1 MNTKL
6 TLLLLAVMAA
16 CFVALQSNSPEPV
29 TPSGTV
35 VARKPVTFEEH
46 PVSQPV
52 AAEETVVEAPETE
65 VVMGIT
71 VRKDRN
77 CTVRRH
83 YVDLGNGTVTDAY
96 SCVPNEASPDEYEQ
110 YGNEELRVLA
120 YNDAK
125 AASVLGKR
133 LVDVDLEQSRE
144 LLLRAVALQ
153 PANLDPVMWLAA
165 HAYSVRGDS
174 TAARDARANTY
185 VLTRTAQAMGS
196 AASTDWIIADLE
208 QAGFAAGDIA
218 KLDNQVKSTLR
229 RIRNIQLEVFGESV
243 VDEVLL

>member
-1 MNTKL
+1 MNTRL
-6 TLLLLAVMAA
+6 TLLLLAVIGA
-16 CFVALQSNSPEPV
+16 CFVAAQSISPEPA
-29 TPSGTV
+29 TSSRIALPD
-35 VARKPVTFEEH
+35 RPVTAEEH
-46 PVSQPV
+46 PVPQPV
-52 AAEETVVEAPETE
+52 AAEETVVEAPGTE

-96 SCVPNEASPDEYEQ
+96 SCVPNEAPPDDYDQ

-120 YNDAK
+120 YNDAR

-153 PANLDPVMWLAA
+153 PANLDPVLWLAA

-185 VLTRTAQAMGS
+185 VLARTAQAMGS
-196 AASTDWIIADLE
+196 AASVDWIIADLE
-208 QAGFAAGDIA
+208 RAGFVSGDIA
-218 KLDNQVKSTLR
+218 KLDDQVKSTLR

>member
-1 MNTKL
+1 MNTRL
-6 TLLLLAVMAA
+6 TLLLLAVIGA
-16 CFVALQSNSPEPV
+16 CFVAVQSISPEPV
-29 TPSGTV
+29 TSSGTV
-35 VARKPVTFEEH
+35 VPDQPVTVAEN
-46 PVSQPV
+46 PVPQPV
-52 AAEETVVEAPETE
+52 ASEEAVADVPETE
-65 VVMGIT
+65 LVMGIT

-96 SCVPNEASPDEYEQ
+96 SCVPNEAPPDDYDQ
-110 YGNEELRVLA
+110 YGNDELRVLA
-120 YNDAK
+120 YNDAR

-174 TAARDARANTY
+174 TAARDASANTY

-196 AASTDWIIADLE
+196 AASVDWIIADLE
-208 QAGFAAGDIA
+208 RAGFAAGDIA
-218 KLDNQVKSTLR
+218 KLDDQVRSALR
-229 RIRNIQLEVFGESV
+229 RIRDIQLEVFGESL